1 MIGTVGIG
9 EETEGGGE
17 GGKGRR
23 GEVFGHNNFSLL
35 KSNHYNW
42 EKPCANISFYVKR
55 QVKTKIMKEFYRLF
69 SAFSF
74 LQV

>member
-1 MIGTVGIG
+1 M
-9 EETEGGGE
+9 
-17 GGKGRR
+17 

-42 EKPCANISFYVKR
+42 EKPCANISFYLKR
-55 QVKTKIMKEFYRLF
+55 QVETKIMEEFYRLF

>member
-9 EETEGGGE
+9 EETGGRE

-23 GEVFGHNNFSLL
+23 GEVFGHDNFSLL

-42 EKPCANISFYVKR
+42 EKPCANI
-55 QVKTKIMKEFYRLF
+55 
-69 SAFSF
+69 
-74 LQV
+74 

>member
-23 GEVFGHNNFSLL
+23 GEVFGHDNFPLL
-35 KSNHYNW
+35 KSNHSNW
-42 EKPCANISFYVKR
+42 EKPCANISFYLER